1 MAQFFKFLFASCLG
15 VILASVV
22 LFFLGFAFI
31 GGLISQAEPVVTV
44 KPNSVL
50 KLKFDKPIP
59 EQTNNL
65 EMNPFD
71 LDNQKILGL
80 HDIVET
86 IEVAASDDK
95 IKGIYLDL
103 EMINGGG
110 LSTTGVLR
118 DALLEF
124 KESGKFVVA
133 NSKYYTQG
141 AYYLASAADKVFLN
155 PSGAIDLHGFSA
167 TVPFYKSMLD
177 NIGVQMQVFYAGQ
190 YKSATEPFRRYEMSE
205 QSKRQTRA
213 FLLPAFQ
220 DFLNEIGAARN
231 KSYQELYSIVDELKV
246 RTSEDALNYGL
257 VDELGYYDQ
266 VMKDMKDRIGLE
278 EKEDLNYIELGDYA
292 AAGKPTTDYSVKNK
306 IAVIYGE
313 GAIITGKGEPGQIG
327 DDKYTKF
334 LRKAREDKKVKAI
347 VFRVNSPGGSPIASE
362 NILREIQLAKE
373 AGKPVVVSMGDYAAS
388 GGYYVSCEADHIYA
402 EENTL
407 TGSIGVFMML
417 PNARELMKDKIG
429 ITFDTVKTTQYSN
442 GLGIYYDLAPAEVAY
457 LNSTTQN
464 YYSMFKNRVAE
475 GRDLTPEKVEEIAQG
490 RVWSGEDAVKVGL
503 VDELGG
509 IEEAM
514 AKAAELAGLD
524 EYRTI
529 EYPEVKD
536 PFQMILEE
544 LGANVPTAVKSKIL
558 QEEMGEYYDYYKDA
572 KEMMKMNGVQAIC
585 PIQVQM

>member
-205 QSKRQTRA
+205 QSKRQTRE
-213 FLLPAFQ
+213 FLVPAFQ
-220 DFLNEIGAARN
+220 DFLNEIGSARN

-246 RTSEDALNYGL
+246 RTSEDALNFGL